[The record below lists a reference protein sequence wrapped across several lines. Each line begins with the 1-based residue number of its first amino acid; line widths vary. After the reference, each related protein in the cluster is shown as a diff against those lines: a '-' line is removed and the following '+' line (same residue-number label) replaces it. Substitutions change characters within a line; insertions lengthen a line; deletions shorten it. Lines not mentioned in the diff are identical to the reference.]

1 MTTVMD
7 VPLEL
12 IDTAPQVRKV
22 FKDASIAEL
31 AADIEAHGVLQPLVV
46 QQNGERFTL
55 LIGERRLRAIRY
67 LGAVTA
73 PAILATVAPELAEEV
88 QLMENIQREDLST
101 KDLAAAIK
109 GLWEKHKSVSEVAKR
124 VHKSSSWVSKR
135 LALAMNVGPVT
146 ATLMDSVKDVELLY
160 LFAKLE
166 KLDGVKARML
176 AADVMAGDAG
186 RGEILAAIAG
196 EEEKDEDGQGDLF
209 GGSDTAK
216 RSVDVSDQDEEE
228 KRRKRN
234 ADSAHALK
242 LALEA
247 LDEIA
252 NLPAGSPAALKMK
265 KTAQAALA
273 RIDTV

>member
-1 MTTVMD
+1 MTTVMNI
-7 VPLEL
+7 PLDL

-31 AADIEAHGVLQPLVV
+31 AADIEALGVLQPLVV

-73 PAILATVAPELAEEV
+73 PAILATVAPELTEEV
-88 QLMENIQREDLST
+88 QLMENIQREDLSI
-101 KDLAAAIK
+101 KDLATAIK
-109 GLWEKHKSVSEVAKR
+109 GLWEKHRSVSEVAKR
-124 VHKSSSWVSKR
+124 VRKSSSWVSKR

-176 AADVMAGDAG
+176 AADVMAGNAG
-186 RGEILAAIAG
+186 RAEILAAIAG
-196 EEEKDEDGQGDLF
+196 EEEKDDDSQSDLF
-209 GGSDTAK
+209 NGSDTAE
-216 RSVDVSDQDEEE
+216 RSVVVSDQAGE
-228 KRRKRN
+228 RK
-234 ADSAHALK
+234 ADTALALK
-242 LALEA
+242 LALDA
-247 LDEIA
+247 LKEIA
-252 NLPAGSPAALKMK
+252 GLPAGSPAALKMK
-265 KTAQAALA
+265 KTAAAALA